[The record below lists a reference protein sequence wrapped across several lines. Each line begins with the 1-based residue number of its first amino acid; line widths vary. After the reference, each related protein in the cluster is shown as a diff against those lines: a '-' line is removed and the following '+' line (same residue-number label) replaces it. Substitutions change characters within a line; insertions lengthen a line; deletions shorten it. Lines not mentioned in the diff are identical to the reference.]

1 MKEIMTE
8 NGAKLLFLLIA
19 LTHIASPSPVRE
31 EETEAEVREGRRFW
45 GGECQV
51 DQDCLSLSLSDVK
64 LQVSV
69 CQSSR
74 DQCEPSAVLW
84 VLAAF
89 LAMLVILIGAV
100 AALYFCNRQ

>member
-1 MKEIMTE
+1 MTE
-8 NGAKLLFLLIA
+8 NVAKLLFLLLA
-19 LTHIASPSPVRE
+19 LTPSASPSLVRE
-31 EETEAEVREGRRFW
+31 EETEGEVREGRRFW

-51 DQDCLSLSLSDVK
+51 DQDCLSLSLSDVQ